1 MNPWDSAVGSQ
12 PENTLKVHS
21 SIMQQPSRKKRERR
35 NAGWFWLAALC
46 LLLPLH
52 LWFPEFGTGALDD
65 SYSSSASGKKAFYL
79 LLDHESFQTERN
91 RTPLSVLLQSLDYDE
106 TVCILGPA
114 RYPSPLEWSSLLAW
128 VEEGGRLVIS
138 ANPKHPQF
146 QVEPLN
152 LSVEYLDEVER
163 ENMPR
168 VEKKEDDED
177 KEESD
182 LSLLI
187 KGEHDLIETQAS
199 TVFPD
204 VPSLVWDT
212 NARVTSATGQ
222 ALVTAGETQQ
232 AVRLH
237 HGLGTVV
244 VSASS
249 EIFSNQSMV
258 DGGSVAA
265 FRLIEAA
272 GPPEYFVVDESLN
285 ASGTSKVVA
294 LLIDPTFR
302 PLTIQLLIT
311 LLIFGW
317 WRSNRFGPILSSH
330 ILPRHNIVSHTD
342 NVGNLHYKKAN
353 GRALLFAYIKQL
365 FSELNLR
372 HFRGEEH
379 RVLDPIA
386 RRLNEDPKQI
396 KKFLKQA
403 AQIAKSK
410 KVNRHQ
416 MGELIRKLSKIRQA
430 ASPGKY
436 QKK

>member
-1 MNPWDSAVGSQ
+1 M
-12 PENTLKVHS
+12 K
-21 SIMQQPSRKKRERR
+21 QPSRKTRERR

-146 QVEPLN
+146 QVEPLE

-168 VEKKEDDED
+168 VEKNEDDED

-182 LSLLI
+182 LSLLM
-187 KGEHDLIETQAS
+187 KGEHDLIDAQAT

-244 VSASS
+244 ISASS

-396 KKFLKQA
+396 KRFLKKA

-430 ASPGKY
+430 ASPAKY

>member
-1 MNPWDSAVGSQ
+1 MN
-12 PENTLKVHS
+12 
-21 SIMQQPSRKKRERR
+21 QPSRKKRERR

-46 LLLPLH
+46 ILLPLH

-79 LLDHESFQTERN
+79 LLDQESYHAERN
-91 RTPLSVLLQSLDYDE
+91 RTPLSVLLQSLDYGD
-106 TVCILGPA
+106 TLCILGPA
-114 RYPSPLEWSSLLAW
+114 RYPSPLEWSALLAW
-128 VEEGGRLVIS
+128 VEEGGKLVIS
-138 ANPKHPQF
+138 ANPDHPQF
-146 QVEPLN
+146 KIEALEI
-152 LSVEYLDEVER
+152 SVAYLDEVER
-163 ENMPR
+163 DNIPIAQ
-168 VEKKEDDED
+168 KEED
-177 KEESD
+177 KDETG
-182 LSLLI
+182 LSLVLES
-187 KGEHDLIETQAS
+187 EHDLLETQAT

-204 VPSLVWDT
+204 APSLVWDT
-212 NARVTSATGQ
+212 NARVTSPSGQ
-222 ALVTAGETQQ
+222 ALITAGETQQ
-232 AVRLH
+232 AIRQTY
-237 HGLGTVV
+237 GLGTIV

-258 DGGSVAA
+258 DGGSVPAY
-265 FRLIEAA
+265 RLIEAA
-272 GPPEYFVVDESLN
+272 GHPDYLVVDESLN

-317 WRSNRFGPILSSH
+317 WKSNRFGPILSSH

-342 NVGNLHYKKAN
+342 NVGNLHYKKGN
-353 GRALLFAYIKQL
+353 GRALLFSYIKQL

-386 RRLNEDPKQI
+386 RRLQEDPQQI
-396 KKFLKQA
+396 KTFLKQA
-403 AQIAKSK
+403 AQIAKTK

-416 MGELIRKLSKIRQA
+416 MGDLIRKLSKIRQA
-430 ASPGKY
+430 ALPGKY

>member
-1 MNPWDSAVGSQ
+1 MN
-12 PENTLKVHS
+12 
-21 SIMQQPSRKKRERR
+21 QPSRKKRERR

-91 RTPLSVLLQSLDYDE
+91 RTPLSVLLQTLDYDE

-146 QVEPLN
+146 QVEPLE

-182 LSLLI
+182 LSLLM
-187 KGEHDLIETQAS
+187 KGEHDLIEAQAS

-317 WRSNRFGPILSSH
+317 WRSTRFGPILSSH

-353 GRALLFAYIKQL
+353 GRALLIAYIKQL

-386 RRLNEDPKQI
+386 RRLDEDPKQI
-396 KKFLKQA
+396 KRFLKKA

-430 ASPGKY
+430 ASPAKY

>member
-1 MNPWDSAVGSQ
+1 MN
-12 PENTLKVHS
+12 
-21 SIMQQPSRKKRERR
+21 QPSRKKRERR

-146 QVEPLN
+146 QVEPLE

-182 LSLLI
+182 LSLLM
-187 KGEHDLIETQAS
+187 KGEHDLIEAQAS

-317 WRSNRFGPILSSH
+317 WRSNRIGPILSSH

>member
-1 MNPWDSAVGSQ
+1 MN
-12 PENTLKVHS
+12 
-21 SIMQQPSRKKRERR
+21 QPSRKKRERR

-91 RTPLSVLLQSLDYDE
+91 RTPLSVLLQTLDYDE

-146 QVEPLN
+146 QVEPLE

-182 LSLLI
+182 LSLLM
-187 KGEHDLIETQAS
+187 KGEHDLIEAQAS

-317 WRSNRFGPILSSH
+317 WRSTRFGPILSSH

-386 RRLNEDPKQI
+386 RRLDEDPKQI
-396 KKFLKQA
+396 KRFLKKA

-430 ASPGKY
+430 ASPAKY

>member
-1 MNPWDSAVGSQ
+1 MN
-12 PENTLKVHS
+12 
-21 SIMQQPSRKKRERR
+21 QPSRKKRERR

-91 RTPLSVLLQSLDYDE
+91 RTPLSVLLQTLDYDE

-146 QVEPLN
+146 QVEPLE

-182 LSLLI
+182 LSLLM
-187 KGEHDLIETQAS
+187 KGEHDLIEAQAS

-317 WRSNRFGPILSSH
+317 WRSTRFGPILSSH

-386 RRLNEDPKQI
+386 RRLDEDPKQI
-396 KKFLKQA
+396 KRFLKKA

>member
-1 MNPWDSAVGSQ
+1 MN
-12 PENTLKVHS
+12 
-21 SIMQQPSRKKRERR
+21 QPSRKKRERR

-146 QVEPLN
+146 QVEPLE

-182 LSLLI
+182 LSLLM
-187 KGEHDLIETQAS
+187 KGEHDLIEAQAS

-386 RRLNEDPKQI
+386 RRLDEDPKQI
-396 KKFLKQA
+396 KRFLKKA

>member
-1 MNPWDSAVGSQ
+1 MN
-12 PENTLKVHS
+12 
-21 SIMQQPSRKKRERR
+21 QPSRKKRERR

-146 QVEPLN
+146 QVEPLE

-182 LSLLI
+182 LSLLM
-187 KGEHDLIETQAS
+187 KGEHDLIEAQAS

-204 VPSLVWDT
+204 VPSLV
-212 NARVTSATGQ
+212 
-222 ALVTAGETQQ
+222 
-232 AVRLH
+232 
-237 HGLGTVV
+237 
-244 VSASS
+244 
-249 EIFSNQSMV
+249 
-258 DGGSVAA
+258 
-265 FRLIEAA
+265 
-272 GPPEYFVVDESLN
+272 
-285 ASGTSKVVA
+285 
-294 LLIDPTFR
+294 
-302 PLTIQLLIT
+302 
-311 LLIFGW
+311 
-317 WRSNRFGPILSSH
+317 
-330 ILPRHNIVSHTD
+330 
-342 NVGNLHYKKAN
+342 
-353 GRALLFAYIKQL
+353 
-365 FSELNLR
+365 
-372 HFRGEEH
+372 
-379 RVLDPIA
+379 
-386 RRLNEDPKQI
+386 
-396 KKFLKQA
+396 
-403 AQIAKSK
+403 
-410 KVNRHQ
+410 
-416 MGELIRKLSKIRQA
+416 
-430 ASPGKY
+430 
-436 QKK
+436 